1 MCVSIELLSVFNCSG
16 GGSSTIGND
25 NRSIAALVAALYP
38 RYPLNTTDNR
48 YHLQAFRHL
57 YVLAVQPRCVEA
69 IDVDTGMSCYVPLE
83 VILKVPSFALPALR
97 PPPDT

>member
-1 MCVSIELLSVFNCSG
+1 M
-16 GGSSTIGND
+16 
-25 NRSIAALVAALYP
+25 AALYP

-69 IDVDTGMSCYVPLE
+69 IDVDTGSSCYVPLQ
-83 VILKVPSFALPALR
+83 VTLKVPLLVSVMRQSCLLKCFSCLEGDGYVPRDSPELCD
-97 PPPDT
+97 PLSLVIL

>member
-1 MCVSIELLSVFNCSG
+1 MVLIYLS
-16 GGSSTIGND
+16 
-25 NRSIAALVAALYP
+25 SIAALVAALYP

-69 IDVDTGMSCYVPLE
+69 IDVDTGSSCYVPLQ
-83 VILKVPSFALPALR
+83 VTLKVRFPSQ
-97 PPPDT
+97 